1 MRVLRP
7 YLQEFWRALST
18 VFIHQSS
25 WQNRKTDGV
34 ESRIL
39 SPITLS
45 LGSTDAGVT
54 NTFEVLSGSLWVQ
67 KFAVA
72 YRVCKSENG
81 AQSENGAG
89 SAMEVTNRCRGE
101 LCKSPGSFL
110 NVLLLSS
117 LWLRAMAWSDAIV
130 SIIDSQIR
138 TQCHTFHSRV
148 LIISFYWTTHN
159 GPLFSLSLPAYVFL
173 LLYRAI
179 RVLIR
184 VQAPCSESHN
194 QTFLPLYQRS
204 QYCDS

>member
-72 YRVCKSENG
+72 YRVCKSKNG
-81 AQSENGAG
+81 VR
-89 SAMEVTNRCRGE
+89 SATEVTNRCRGE

-148 LIISFYWTTHN
+148 LIISFYWTIHN
-159 GPLFSLSLPAYVFL
+159 GPLFSLSLPSYIFL
-173 LLYRAI
+173 LLYRT
-179 RVLIR
+179 IR
-184 VQAPCSESHN
+184 VQVPCSESHN
-194 QTFLPLYQRS
+194 QTFLPLYQR
-204 QYCDS
+204 CDS